1 MCKLITGFI
10 LLIFAIIIFYCGDTS
25 VWSQKDLSLISIA
38 ICLTGIVLM
47 AFGVDDL
54 IKE

>member
-1 MCKLITGFI
+1 MCKLIMGFI
-10 LLIFAIIIFYCGDTS
+10 LFIFAIIIYYFGDIS
-25 VWSQKDLSLISIA
+25 VWSQKELSLISIA